1 MQNWEQRKIFTCSP
15 TSEALLAVPL
25 PHVADV
31 RQECFQILLFQ
42 THPADKLFQRN
53 LIQAFQCSF
62 KTCCGI
68 PFKSSTGVTRA
79 IQSNTLTNRQ
89 VHILQYHRRGPYS
102 HRPGYQAN
110 LLITLQQREIKI
122 QRTIIIT
129 NQQIAIF
136 GAIIHERTFIHSPT
150 GKKSVIGKECFVL

>member
-1 MQNWEQRKIFTCSP
+1 MQNWEQRKILPVLQS
-15 TSEALLAVPL
+15 SEALLAVPL

-31 RQECFQILLFQ
+31 STRMFPDSPFQ
-42 THPADKLFQRN
+42 THPADKLFQRT

-62 KTCCGI
+62 KNLLRNTFQI
-68 PFKSSTGVTRA
+68 IDRSYRA

-129 NQQIAIF
+129 NQQIAIS
-136 GAIIHERTFIHSPT
+136 GQ
-150 GKKSVIGKECFVL
+150 